1 MECLLKTGHI
11 SRMNVELRLYLEERF
26 TVMMVSGFIP
36 VPQPQ
41 CTANTSLDPFP
52 VDQLSALQGFQ
63 AHDNSLNVRALDRRA
78 ADVTKRVDVD
88 FECWRDSRRYRKRK
102 GVTLSRRTPIPAFCL
117 RSS

>member
-1 MECLLKTGHI
+1 
-11 SRMNVELRLYLEERF
+11 MNVELRLYLEERF

-41 CTANTSLDPFP
+41 CTVNTSLDPFP
-52 VDQLSALQGFQ
+52 VDQLSALKGLQ

-78 ADVTKRVDVD
+78 ADVTKGVDVD
-88 FECWRDSRRYRKRK
+88 FECWCDSTEYRKRK
-102 GVTLSRRTPIPAFCL
+102 GITLSRRMPIPAFCL